1 MISCNGDDRMDITTG
16 LLLLLIGL
24 LSGGYGVIVGAGGG
38 FVFVPALLII
48 FQYDPKIA
56 AGTGLV
62 VVLLNSLS
70 GIAGYI
76 KHKRIDY
83 KIGLT
88 LSIGAIP
95 GTFLGTWILQYT
107 SSDMYYILFA
117 GVLLALGVFLLI
129 KKAPTNK
136 GILEV
141 TTKQKDKSLAYILI
155 GLILGT
161 ISSFFGIGGGWL
173 LVPILIYVFNIA
185 PHKATATSLFSL
197 SLYSSVGVISQISYG
212 NIDWSVVFLGGA
224 GVIIGAQFGVL
235 LSNRISGRFIIQML
249 SMLLIA
255 VSIKLFFI

>member
-1 MISCNGDDRMDITTG
+1 MISCNGDDCMDITAG

-24 LSGGYGVIVGAGGG
+24 LAGGYGVIVGAGGG

-48 FQYDPKIA
+48 FHYDPKIA

-70 GIAGYI
+70 GITGYI

-83 KIGLT
+83 KIGFI

-107 SSDMYYILFA
+107 SSDMYYLLFA
-117 GVLLALGVFLLI
+117 ALLLVLGVFLLI
-129 KKAPTNK
+129 KKAPANQE
-136 GILEV
+136 ISEASA
-141 TTKQKDKSLAYILI
+141 KQKNKLLVYIVI

-197 SLYSSVGVISQISYG
+197 TLYSSIGVISQISYG
-212 NIDWSVVFLGGA
+212 NIDWSAVFWGGA
-224 GVIIGAQFGVL
+224 GVIIGAQLGVA
-235 LSNRISGRFIIQML
+235 LSNRISGKLIIQML

-255 VSIKLFFI
+255 VSIRLFFI